1 MNTRLLAQYKVDLVC
16 PRSDVVFVVVVGDL
30 PVEPVSS
37 HQAVQTLPVTEDMA
51 QQTTPDMRHMT
62 AQTAAADIGHLAV
75 QTDKQL
81 RAATGESS
89 SMTTEPC
96 GLWSDQV
103 TRRNEDIEDMFL
115 ASGEKLELEKKR
127 LAELESK
134 FKSEAEARLEA
145 LSVHSDRISA
155 LERKQ
160 VQLIGYID
168 DKEQE
173 LLPSQSERVTPIGKS
188 GSEESLLSLKGA
200 GKRVRKNSS
209 SQSPEGSGRET
220 TPPPRSAH
228 PCSSAEVPSGMTP
241 SRAKTPP
248 KFRTSPIAESVTARL
263 YKSKNG
269 RRPEETDGSPQ
280 KKPASKQNAKSNDHT
295 TSSKSDPV
303 RPTNKSSV
311 SPDGP
316 KSPSHGRLAVP
327 GLQRSFSTKLHLSSS
342 NLASVPESSGEMSEA
357 PEELSSSLPEL
368 SQSLPTSQYF
378 DMISEQPRCH
388 SHANLSLPPHDDVDT
403 VSCAGQPSS
412 SETRVTAP
420 VHPNHSVP
428 YHISSKC
435 SQHHDPSMRKAKSD
449 ASPLS
454 YHVALKSLRGPS
466 NTGRDRPPAEGGQRC
481 DNPVSPVAKAT
492 PARKV
497 ASQSKESSAS
507 TIHAPVQWNSSTRPS
522 VPTKAC
528 KHDPVSTMRSQRGD
542 GKDRC
547 SKSQPLHPTGRTVT
561 KQMSPRLGDMS
572 PRSSGVSKQDTLLD
586 YLASH
591 RLPLDSVSVN
601 ANQTTKGR
609 SNENKPQTDI
619 TRTLPEVGEE
629 HWSVDRLRTLYP
641 ATHIESPDVIPRI
654 AVPDITSSSPLKT
667 HRSDGDQD
675 SVQSSMKRDG
685 SPVKEHKQ
693 KRRRSADIPVEI
705 YIPGG
710 VPISKRGGHSPQEAD
725 ALFFDFTDSMQGL
738 TGHVVME
745 TPFGTPPGEM
755 IVTDDWTKV
764 IRRHGQKATDQQDK
778 THVHHTPAMVT
789 ARMTTG
795 GSPFSAASSK
805 HIWPT
810 LADDYVSILDLKAE
824 QMKDSEMAYRQ
835 SADQCTRSSDRKYTV
850 PRQQKY
856 FVPTDRQSNVPTDHK
871 HTAPTNH
878 EHTMPTGHEHT
889 MSGDRHRHSMP
900 SNHQHTVPTGHKHT
914 MPTNHHHTVPVDH
927 EHALPTDCHHSVST
941 EHIAPVDVQHTV
953 PNQSQYPVQT
963 GDQHTIPNHHQ
974 HTVPNECLHTVPT
987 DLHHILPTDDQHTV
1001 PTDGQHTVPTAS
1013 QHTVPMDC
1021 QHTVPDDGQHI
1032 VPAHGQHTVPTASQ
1046 HTVPTVSQHTV
1057 PMDGQHTV
1065 PADGQHMVPTDGQHT
1080 VPVDG
1085 QHMVPTDGQH
1095 TVPADGQHMV
1105 PTDGQHTVPDDGQH
1119 TVPADGQHMVPTDG
1133 QHTVPADGQHMVPTD
1148 GQHTVPVDGQ
1158 HTVPADGQHMVPTDG
1173 QHTVPVDGQHTVT
1186 ADGQHMV
1193 PTDGQHT
1200 VPVDGQHMVPTDGQH
1215 TVPADGQHMVPT
1227 DGQHT
1232 VPVDGQHTV
1241 PADGQ
1246 HMVPT
1251 DGQHTV
1257 SSDGQ
1262 CTVPFDSQHTVPT
1275 DGQNTAQSALA
1286 NSQQTGLTY
1295 SQHMVPNDGQHMV
1308 VPNDGQHMV
1317 VPNDGQHM
1325 VVLNDGQHMVVP
1337 NDGQHTV
1344 ASASQGHK
1352 AAALSLLPGDS
1363 VVQGDNFTDDSLD
1376 EDIRQVVTNVTPQ
1389 GKDDMP
1395 CSEPVTETQSRVCL
1409 TDAAA
1414 APQQNL
1420 QHESQQIP
1428 HHEPQQRLQHEP
1440 HQEPQQTPQH
1450 EPQQTPHQEP
1460 QQRPQYEPQQAT
1472 QEEPQK
1478 MLQEVPQL
1486 RPFQEPQLTSKEGLQ
1501 HKPQDEP
1508 QQDES
1513 QHIPQKEQKQKPQE
1527 PQQRP
1532 SEEPLDTAPVQASVH
1547 ALHQVAPPTEPQ
1559 PPLPTSPLRVTHQT
1573 AQQSAPQQPQ
1583 QRQTDMPPFSDDSLN
1598 DNSDQPASD
1607 TVLVSSGRD
1616 QPSIT
1621 ITPVGNGVTTTVV
1634 TPGEL
1639 SQKHTACE
1647 HPVTSPP
1654 TWGQTVTTQ
1663 PAVDGDMSVSVDG
1676 PLDTEELPTA
1686 ETRQVIKLSSFRCFA

>member
-1 MNTRLLAQYKVDLVC
+1 MPT
-16 PRSDVVFVVVVGDL
+16 
-30 PVEPVSS
+30 EPVSS

-51 QQTTPDMRHMT
+51 QQTSPDTRHMT

-96 GLWSDQV
+96 APWSDQV

-134 FKSEAEARLEA
+134 FKSEAESRLEA

-173 LLPSQSERVTPIGKS
+173 LLPSQSERETPIGKS

-220 TPPPRSAH
+220 TPPPWSAH

-263 YKSKNG
+263 YKTKNG
-269 RRPEETDGSPQ
+269 RKPEETDGSAR
-280 KKPASKQNAKSNDHT
+280 KKPASKQKPTPNDHT
-295 TSSKSDPV
+295 TSAKSDPV
-303 RPTNKSSV
+303 RPANKSSV

-316 KSPSHGRLAVP
+316 KSPPHGRLVVP

-342 NLASVPESSGEMSEA
+342 NLASVPESSGEVTEA
-357 PEELSSSLPEL
+357 PEDLSLSLPEL
-368 SQSLPTSQYF
+368 SQSLPTSQNF

-388 SHANLSLPPHDDVDT
+388 SHANLSLPPHDDMDT
-403 VSCAGQPSS
+403 VPCAGQPSS

-420 VHPNHSVP
+420 VHPTRSVP

-435 SQHHDPSMRKAKSD
+435 SQHHDPSTRKAKPD

-454 YHVALKSLRGPS
+454 YHVALKSLQSPS
-466 NTGRDRPPAEGGQRC
+466 NAGRDRPPAEVGQRC
-481 DNPVSPVAKAT
+481 DKPVSPVAKTT
-492 PARKV
+492 PARKF
-497 ASQSKESSAS
+497 ALQSRESSAS
-507 TIHAPVQWNSSTRPS
+507 TVHVPVQWNSSTS
-522 VPTKAC
+522 VPTKIC
-528 KHDPVSTMRSQRGD
+528 KHDPKSTRSQRGD
-542 GKDRC
+542 GKDQC
-547 SKSQPLHPTGRTVT
+547 SKSHPTGRTVPR
-561 KQMSPRLGDMS
+561 QMSPRLGDVS
-572 PRSSGVSKQDTLLD
+572 PHSSSVSKQDTLLD

-591 RLPLDSVSVN
+591 RLPLDGDSTN
-601 ANQTTKGR
+601 ADQTTKGR
-609 SNENKPQTDI
+609 CNENKPETDI

-629 HWSVDRLRTLYP
+629 HWSVARLRTVYP

-675 SVQSSMKRDG
+675 SVRSSVKRDG
-685 SPVKEHKQ
+685 SPMK

-710 VPISKRGGHSPQEAD
+710 VPVCKRGGHSPQEAD

-824 QMKDSEMAYRQ
+824 QMKDSEMTYRQ
-835 SADQCTRSSDRKYTV
+835 SADQCTRSADHRYTV
-850 PRQQKY
+850 PHQQKY

-878 EHTMPTGHEHT
+878 EHSTPTGQEHT
-889 MSGDRHRHSMP
+889 MSGDRLRHSMP

-914 MPTNHHHTVPVDH
+914 MPTNHHHTVPVEH
-927 EHALPTDCHHSVST
+927 EHTLPTDCHHSVPT
-941 EHIAPVDVQHTV
+941 EHIAPVAQQHTV
-953 PNQSQYPVQT
+953 PNQCQYPVQT
-963 GDQHTIPNHHQ
+963 GGQHTIPNDHQHTIPNIDQ
-974 HTVPNECLHTVPT
+974 HTVPNQC
-987 DLHHILPTDDQHTV
+987 QHTV
-1001 PTDGQHTVPTAS
+1001 PSDGQHTVPSNGQHTVPFAS
-1013 QHTVPMDC
+1013 QHTVSPHD
-1021 QHTVPDDGQHI
+1021 QYTVPATSQQTVPTYGQHI
-1032 VPAHGQHTVPTASQ
+1032 VP
-1046 HTVPTVSQHTV
+1046 
-1057 PMDGQHTV
+1057 
-1065 PADGQHMVPTDGQHT
+1065 
-1080 VPVDG
+1080 
-1085 QHMVPTDGQH
+1085 
-1095 TVPADGQHMV
+1095 
-1105 PTDGQHTVPDDGQH
+1105 
-1119 TVPADGQHMVPTDG
+1119 
-1133 QHTVPADGQHMVPTD
+1133 
-1148 GQHTVPVDGQ
+1148 
-1158 HTVPADGQHMVPTDG
+1158 
-1173 QHTVPVDGQHTVT
+1173 
-1186 ADGQHMV
+1186 
-1193 PTDGQHT
+1193 
-1200 VPVDGQHMVPTDGQH
+1200 
-1215 TVPADGQHMVPT
+1215 
-1227 DGQHT
+1227 
-1232 VPVDGQHTV
+1232 
-1241 PADGQ
+1241 
-1246 HMVPT
+1246 
-1251 DGQHTV
+1251 
-1257 SSDGQ
+1257 SDGQ
-1262 CTVPFDSQHTVPT
+1262 
-1275 DGQNTAQSALA
+1275 
-1286 NSQQTGLTY
+1286 
-1295 SQHMVPNDGQHMV
+1295 
-1308 VPNDGQHMV
+1308 
-1317 VPNDGQHM
+1317 
-1325 VVLNDGQHMVVP
+1325 
-1337 NDGQHTV
+1337 
-1344 ASASQGHK
+1344 GHK
-1352 AAALSLLPGDS
+1352 GAALSLLPGDT

-1376 EDIRQVVTNVTPQ
+1376 EDIRQVVTNVTPEGQ
-1389 GKDDMP
+1389 EDTP
-1395 CSEPVTETQSRVCL
+1395 CSEPVTETKVVSCSECAQSRVCL
-1409 TDAAA
+1409 TNAAA
-1414 APQQNL
+1414 TQQKPQ
-1420 QHESQQIP
+1420 
-1428 HHEPQQRLQHEP
+1428 
-1440 HQEPQQTPQH
+1440 QEPQQKPQH

-1460 QQRPQYEPQQAT
+1460 QQRPQHEPQQTPHQEPQQRPQHELQHTPHQEPQQSPQHEPQQAT
-1472 QEEPQK
+1472 R
-1478 MLQEVPQL
+1478 EVL
-1486 RPFQEPQLTSKEGLQ
+1486 
-1501 HKPQDEP
+1501 

-1513 QHIPQKEQKQKPQE
+1513 QQRPQEEPKQSPQE

-1532 SEEPLDTAPVQASVH
+1532 SEQPLDTAPVQAAVH
-1547 ALHQVAPPTEPQ
+1547 AVHQVAPPTEQ
-1559 PPLPTSPLRVTHQT
+1559 PPLPTSPLRITYQT
-1573 AQQSAPQQPQ
+1573 FPQSAPQQPQ

-1607 TVLVSSGRD
+1607 TVLVSSGHD

-1621 ITPVGNGVTTTVV
+1621 VTPVGTGVTTTVV

-1647 HPVTSPP
+1647 HRVTSPP
-1654 TWGQTVTTQ
+1654 TRGQTATSQ
-1663 PAVDGDMSVSVDG
+1663 PAVESGSIDG
-1676 PLDTEELPTA
+1676 PLDTEEQPSA
-1686 ETRQVIKLSSFRCFA
+1686 ENRQVIIIHLPPGFLHWLLHDF